1 MKELKKGEYLAPEVE
16 VMTIM
21 TDSSMLTVSGGNEGL
36 LGSGYS
42 YDESDFD

>member
-1 MKELKKGEYLAPEVE
+1 MKELKKGEYLAPEAGV
-16 VMTIM
+16 VAIM

-42 YDESDFD
+42 YGESDFD